1 MTKKKFQPI
10 QFHTDKPDDVF
21 QHHTLDVA
29 KAIILGIE
37 YGISARKKKVE
48 FAQVIIKE
56 FLVITLSV
64 DSREF
69 LDLLDENL
77 QILVEHEEYELCAL
91 AVKLKD
97 KINKKNEKVTK
108 KIGLVV

>member
-21 QHHTLDVA
+21 QHHALDVS
-29 KAIILGIE
+29 KAIILGID
-37 YGISARKKKVE
+37 YGISTRKKKVE

-77 QILVEHEEYELCAL
+77 QILIEHEEYELCAL

-108 KIGLVV
+108 KVGLVV

>member
-21 QHHTLDVA
+21 QHHALDVA

-37 YGISARKKKVE
+37 YGISTRKKKVE

-64 DSREF
+64 DS
-69 LDLLDENL
+69 LSL
-77 QILVEHEEYELCAL
+77 IH
-91 AVKLKD
+91 
-97 KINKKNEKVTK
+97 I
-108 KIGLVV
+108 

>member
-1 MTKKKFQPI
+1 MKRNKFVPI
-10 QFHTDKPDDVF
+10 QLFTDKPDDIF
-21 QHHTLDVA
+21 QTKAVEIS
-29 KAIILGIE
+29 KAIVLGIE
-37 YGISARKKKVE
+37 YGLSTRKKKVE

-56 FLVITLSV
+56 LLVITLSV

-91 AVKLKD
+91 AVKLKE

-108 KIGLVV
+108 KVGLVV

>member
-1 MTKKKFQPI
+1 MKRNKFVPI
-10 QFHTDKPDDVF
+10 QLFTDKPDDIF
-21 QHHTLDVA
+21 QTKSLEIS
-29 KAIILGIE
+29 KAIIHGIE
-37 YGISARKKKVE
+37 YAISARKKKVD

-56 FLVITLSV
+56 LLVITLSV

-77 QILVEHEEYELCAL
+77 EILIEHEEYELCAL

-108 KIGLVV
+108 KVGLVV